1 MEQSFKY
8 RLLTRGDLDG
18 LICAVLLKYLDL
30 IEEILLVDH
39 PSQMQAREIQ
49 VSKKDITTN
58 LPYVPGVYLAIDHH
72 VSETLRNKTAPEHI
86 IDPEAPSAARVV
98 YNYFGGKD
106 KFPDFYDEMMNAV
119 DRADSGQFTRDE
131 ILHPD
136 GWPLLNFLVDQR
148 TGIEKWGEFRIS
160 EETFKLDL
168 IDACMRMKIQ
178 DILELPD
185 VRERTAV
192 YFAYEKEYKKQL
204 QDSALPIGPVLV
216 LDFRDQPMI
225 YPGNRFIVYALY
237 PDCNISI
244 LIRRDTD
251 DENQITF
258 SVGKSIINPTATVNI
273 GELMLR
279 YGGGGHRAAGAC
291 HVPEDQAD
299 RVYQELIA
307 ALQASNNQ
315 QEVHS

>member
-1 MEQSFKY
+1 MEPSSKY
-8 RLLTRGDLDG
+8 RLLTRSDLDG

-30 IEEILLVDH
+30 IEEIQLVDH
-39 PSQMQAREIQ
+39 PSQMQTREIP
-49 VSKKDITTN
+49 VSKKDITAN

-72 VSETLRNKTAPEHI
+72 VSEMLRNKTAPEHI

-98 YNYFGGKD
+98 YNYFGGKE
-106 KFPDFYDEMMNAV
+106 KFPDFYDEMMTAV
-119 DRADSGQFTRDE
+119 DRADSGQFSRDE

-148 TGIEKWGEFRIS
+148 TGIENWGTFRIS
-160 EETFKLDL
+160 EETFKLEL

-178 DILELPD
+178 DILDLPD
-185 VRERTAV
+185 VRERIAV

-204 QDSALPIGPVLV
+204 QASASIIGPILV
-216 LDFRDQPMI
+216 LDFRDQPLI

-237 PDCNISI
+237 PECNISV
-244 LIRRDTD
+244 LIRRDSD
-251 DENQITF
+251 DEAKVTF

-291 HVPEDQAD
+291 HVPGDQAE

-307 ALQASNNQ
+307 ALEASNNQ
-315 QEVHS
+315 QEVHL